1 MTRHCPQL
9 FACDTDRALHTLSAF
24 FFSPAGLRLH
34 PNKED
39 CLVLDFVDTIKK
51 HELVTVPTLLG
62 LKPDFDAK
70 CTFP

>member
-1 MTRHCPQL
+1 M
-9 FACDTDRALHTLSAF
+9 
-24 FFSPAGLRLH
+24 
-34 PNKED
+34 
-39 CLVLDFVDTIKK
+39 LDFVDTIKK